1 LVDNFISGGNKG
13 LMRCIIVDDEE
24 MSRQIIGKFVDQTD
38 YLEKVGS
45 FSSAIDASGILR
57 KENVDIIFL
66 DIEMPEMSGIDL
78 IKVLKDKPQI
88 ILITSE
94 QKYAVE
100 AFEYEVTDYLL
111 KPLSYAR
118 FLKAV
123 EKARE
128 KISVAA
134 AAPVPKDDS
143 VFIKVDSRLVK
154 LNKNEIFYIEAL
166 RDYVIV
172 HTDSKKFTVFST
184 MKGIE
189 KNLPADEFIR
199 VHRSYIIRIDKI
211 LDIEDNTLVIKN
223 KVVPI
228 GPSYKSELMS
238 RLNII

>member
-1 LVDNFISGGNKG
+1 MGF
-13 LMRCIIVDDEE
+13 MRCIIVDDEE

-45 FSSAIDASGILR
+45 FDSAIDASAQLR
-57 KENVDIIFL
+57 KESVDIIFL
-66 DIEMPEMSGIDL
+66 DIEMPEMSGMDL

-111 KPLSYAR
+111 KPLTYAR

-123 EKARE
+123 EKAKE
-128 KISVAA
+128 KINST
-134 AAPVPKDDS
+134 APVNTAPKDDS

-154 LNKNEIFYIEAL
+154 LQKQDILYIEAL

-172 HTDSKKFTVFST
+172 HTDSKKYTVFST

-189 KNLPADEFIR
+189 KNLPSDEFIR
-199 VHRSYIIRIDKI
+199 VHRSYIIRLDKI

-228 GPSYKSELMS
+228 GPSYKSELMN